1 MNIYAEDLNVE
12 FLGRHGE
19 EAIGL
24 IKTRNYKILA
34 NRYGYAMQYDRVPA
48 EAIEEDLARCL
59 VESKGNTFNS
69 SIKSPSITV
78 KFFHPN
84 EAGLVAVV
92 ECIFEISVG
101 VWIEADLV
109 ANENCSVRNLYLENI
124 SLV

>member
-19 EAIGL
+19 EAIEF
-24 IKTRNYKILA
+24 IKTQNYRVLA
-34 NRYGYAMQYDRVPA
+34 NRFGYAMQYDRDPA

-59 VESKGNTFNS
+59 IETKDNTFIS
-69 SIKSPSITV
+69 STKSPSITV

-92 ECIFEISVG
+92 ECIFELSAG
-101 VWIEADLV
+101 VWIGADLV
-109 ANENCSVRNLYLENI
+109 ANENDSVRNLYLENI
-124 SLV
+124 YLA